1 MRAESIWRQ
10 KANNAEKW
18 VGLFIAK
25 EAKVLR
31 AF

>member
-1 MRAESIWRQ
+1 MRDERIWRQ

-18 VGLFIAK
+18 VGLFIVK
-25 EAKVLR
+25 EAKVLG

>member
-1 MRAESIWRQ
+1 MRDERMWRQ

-18 VGLFIAK
+18 VGVFIVK
-25 EAKVLR
+25 GAKVLR